1 MFILWRL
8 IVSMNVALSQNYI
21 QITVEEDN
29 EFLRKAL
36 AYAEKYFSKSYR
48 LSRTILILDD
58 GERFKKDYL
67 VNWAYHAFGQDEKHK
82 RLHHLV
88 DTLDNPKSI
97 EQDIESAES
106 AVEDSFTE
114 PLQDL
119 KYLLDFTYLPIR
131 IKIVS
136 KNALIERVKI
146 ALRVLNTKRVMLK
159 MDKANNVARRYIAH
173 IFEDYYVGCDR
184 DEIYLDS
191 TKPYFWDS
199 IINLISFKVIHN
211 VILDF
216 DYDSFHNR
224 GGLGHLDAS
233 FLTDEE
239 RHLRGCYMT
248 LECHYQDDFAQ
259 VKKNYLKLAKEYHP
273 DNVFGQDEQLVS
285 SYNDRFQ
292 KIQEAYE
299 KIKKYLR
306 AS

>member
-1 MFILWRL
+1 
-8 IVSMNVALSQNYI
+8 MNVTLLEKYI

-29 EFLRKAL
+29 EFLHKAL

-48 LSRTILILDD
+48 LSRTVLILDD

-67 VNWAYHAFGQDEKHK
+67 VNWAYHAFGQDEKHQK
-82 RLHHLV
+82 LHNLIENLQNPPKDTPHL
-88 DTLDNPKSI
+88 DTPDSMQSPI
-97 EQDIESAES
+97 E
-106 AVEDSFTE
+106 E

-131 IKIVS
+131 IKIVG
-136 KNALIERVKI
+136 KNSLIERVKI
-146 ALRVLNTKRVMLK
+146 SLRLLNTRRVMLK
-159 MDKANNVARRYIAH
+159 MDKANSVARRYIAH

-191 TKPYFWDS
+191 TKPYFWES
-199 IINLISFKVIHN
+199 IMNLISFKVIHN

-216 DYDSFHNR
+216 DYDSFKNR
-224 GGLGHLDAS
+224 GGLGSFDDS

-239 RHLRGCYMT
+239 RVLRGCYMT
-248 LECHYQDDFAQ
+248 LECHYQDDFEL

-273 DNVFGQDEQLVS
+273 DNVFGQDEQVIE
-285 SYNDRFQ
+285 SYSDRFRR
-292 KIQEAYE
+292 IQEAYE
-299 KIKKYLR
+299 KIKNYLR

>member
-1 MFILWRL
+1 MDIT
-8 IVSMNVALSQNYI
+8 LSQNFI
-21 QITVEEDN
+21 QITVDEDN
-29 EFLRKAL
+29 EFLHKAL

-48 LSRTILILDD
+48 LSRTVLILDD

-67 VNWAYHAFGQDEKHK
+67 VNWAYHALGQDEKHQK
-82 RLHHLV
+82 IHNLI
-88 DTLDNPKSI
+88 DNLDNPPAQEEYNEKDSLEKPI
-97 EQDIESAES
+97 ED
-106 AVEDSFTE
+106 

-131 IKIVS
+131 IKITN

-146 ALRVLNTKRVMLK
+146 SLRLLNTKRVVLK
-159 MDKANNVARRYIAH
+159 MDKANNVARRYIAN

-191 TKPYFWDS
+191 TKPYFWES
-199 IINLISFKVIHN
+199 IMNLISFKVIHN

-216 DYDSFHNR
+216 DYDSFANR
-224 GGLGHLDAS
+224 GGLGSFESS

-239 RHLRGCYMT
+239 RMLRGCYMT
-248 LECHYQDDFAQ
+248 LECHYQDDFEQ

-273 DNVFGQDEQLVS
+273 DNVFGQDEEIIE
-285 SYNDRFQ
+285 SYNDRFRR
-292 KIQEAYE
+292 IQEAYE
-299 KIKKYLR
+299 KIKNYLK

>member
-1 MFILWRL
+1 
-8 IVSMNVALSQNYI
+8 MNVTLLQKYI

-29 EFLRKAL
+29 EFLHKAL

-67 VNWAYHAFGQDEKHK
+67 VNWAYHAFGQDEKHQK
-82 RLHHLV
+82 LHHL
-88 DTLDNPKSI
+88 LDSKGELGEYQGRENPTPESLESNELQQPI
-97 EQDIESAES
+97 E
-106 AVEDSFTE
+106 E

-131 IKIVS
+131 IKIVG
-136 KNALIERVKI
+136 KNSLIERVKI
-146 ALRVLNTKRVMLK
+146 SLRLLNTKRIMLK
-159 MDKANNVARRYIAH
+159 MDKANSVARRYIAQM
-173 IFEDYYVGCDR
+173 FEEYYVGCDR

-191 TKPYFWDS
+191 TKPYFWES
-199 IINLISFKVIHN
+199 IMNLISFKVIHN

-216 DYDSFHNR
+216 DYDSFKNR
-224 GGLGHLDAS
+224 GGLGSFESS

-239 RHLRGCYMT
+239 RILRGCYMT
-248 LECHYQDDFAQ
+248 LECHYQDDFAL

-273 DNVFGQDEQLVS
+273 DNVFGQDSQIVE
-285 SYNDRFQ
+285 SYNDRFR

-299 KIKKYLR
+299 KIKTYLK

>member
-1 MFILWRL
+1 MDITLT
-8 IVSMNVALSQNYI
+8 QNFI

-29 EFLRKAL
+29 DFLHKAL

-67 VNWAYHAFGQDEKHK
+67 VNWAYHAFGQDEKQQKIHN
-82 RLHHLV
+82 LI
-88 DTLDNPKSI
+88 DNLDNPNPQNDDKNEETSLIQPI
-97 EQDIESAES
+97 E
-106 AVEDSFTE
+106 E

-131 IKIVS
+131 IKIVN
-136 KNALIERVKI
+136 KNSLIERVKI
-146 ALRVLNTKRVMLK
+146 SLRLLNAKRVMLK

-191 TKPYFWDS
+191 TKPYFWES
-199 IINLISFKVIHN
+199 IMNLISFKVIHN
-211 VILDF
+211 VISDF
-216 DYDSFHNR
+216 DYDSFANR
-224 GGLGHLDAS
+224 GGLGSFESS

-239 RHLRGCYMT
+239 RVLRSCYMT
-248 LECHYQDDFAQ
+248 LECHYQDDFEQ

-273 DNVFGQDEQLVS
+273 DNVFGQDEEIIE
-285 SYNDRFQ
+285 SYSDRFRR
-292 KIQEAYE
+292 IQEAYE
-299 KIKKYLR
+299 KIKHYLR

>member
-1 MFILWRL
+1 MDITLT
-8 IVSMNVALSQNYI
+8 QNFI
-21 QITVEEDN
+21 QITVDEDSD
-29 EFLRKAL
+29 FLRKAL

-67 VNWAYHAFGQDEKHK
+67 VNWAYHAFGQDEKHQK
-82 RLHHLV
+82 LHHF
-88 DTLDNPKSI
+88 LDSLQSDLPYLGEKAQKPALDAIDSMQKPI
-97 EQDIESAES
+97 E
-106 AVEDSFTE
+106 E

-131 IKIVS
+131 IKIVK
-136 KNALIERVKI
+136 KNSLIQRVKI
-146 ALRVLNTKRVMLK
+146 ALRLLNTRRVMLK
-159 MDKANNVARRYIAH
+159 MDQANSVARRYIAN

-191 TKPYFWDS
+191 TKPYFWES

-211 VILDF
+211 IILDF
-216 DYDSFHNR
+216 DYDSFKNR
-224 GGLGHLDAS
+224 GGLGKFENS
-233 FLTDEE
+233 FLTEEE
-239 RHLRGCYMT
+239 RILRNCYMT
-248 LECHYQDDFAQ
+248 LECHYQDDFEF

-273 DNVFGQDEQLVS
+273 DNVFGQDEQIVE
-285 SYNDRFQ
+285 SYNDRFR

-299 KIKKYLR
+299 RIKSYTK

>member
-1 MFILWRL
+1 MDITLT
-8 IVSMNVALSQNYI
+8 QNFI

-29 EFLRKAL
+29 DFLHKAL

-67 VNWAYHAFGQDEKHK
+67 VNWAYHAFGQDEKQQKIHN
-82 RLHHLV
+82 LI
-88 DTLDNPKSI
+88 DNLDNPNPQNDDKNEETSLIQPI
-97 EQDIESAES
+97 E
-106 AVEDSFTE
+106 E

-131 IKIVS
+131 IKIVN
-136 KNALIERVKI
+136 KNSLIERVKI
-146 ALRVLNTKRVMLK
+146 SLRLLNAKRVMLK

-184 DEIYLDS
+184 DEIYLDG
-191 TKPYFWDS
+191 TKPYFWES
-199 IINLISFKVIHN
+199 IMNLISFKVIHN

-216 DYDSFHNR
+216 DYDSFANR
-224 GGLGHLDAS
+224 GGLGSFESS

-239 RHLRGCYMT
+239 RVLRSCYMT
-248 LECHYQDDFAQ
+248 LECHYQDDFEQ

-273 DNVFGQDEQLVS
+273 DNVFGQDEEIIE
-285 SYNDRFQ
+285 SYSDRFRR
-292 KIQEAYE
+292 IQEAYE
-299 KIKKYLR
+299 KIKHYLR

>member
-1 MFILWRL
+1 MDITLT
-8 IVSMNVALSQNYI
+8 QNFI

-29 EFLRKAL
+29 DFLHKAL

-67 VNWAYHAFGQDEKHK
+67 VNWAYHAFGQDEKQQKIHN
-82 RLHHLV
+82 LI
-88 DTLDNPKSI
+88 DNLDNPNPQNDDKNEETSLIQPI
-97 EQDIESAES
+97 E
-106 AVEDSFTE
+106 E

-131 IKIVS
+131 IKIVN
-136 KNALIERVKI
+136 KNSLIERVKI
-146 ALRVLNTKRVMLK
+146 SLRLLNAKRVMLK

-191 TKPYFWDS
+191 TKPYFWES
-199 IINLISFKVIHN
+199 IMNLISFKVIHN

-216 DYDSFHNR
+216 DYDSFANR
-224 GGLGHLDAS
+224 GGLGSFESS

-239 RHLRGCYMT
+239 RVLRSCYMT
-248 LECHYQDDFAQ
+248 LECHYQDDFEQ

-273 DNVFGQDEQLVS
+273 DNVFGQDEEIIE
-285 SYNDRFQ
+285 SYSDRFRR
-292 KIQEAYE
+292 IQEAYE
-299 KIKKYLR
+299 KIKHYLR

>member
-1 MFILWRL
+1 MDITLT
-8 IVSMNVALSQNYI
+8 QNFI

-29 EFLRKAL
+29 DFLHKAL

-67 VNWAYHAFGQDEKHK
+67 VNWAYHAFGQDEKQQKIHN
-82 RLHHLV
+82 LI
-88 DTLDNPKSI
+88 DNLDNPNPQNDDKNEETSLIQPI
-97 EQDIESAES
+97 E
-106 AVEDSFTE
+106 E

-131 IKIVS
+131 IKIVN
-136 KNALIERVKI
+136 KNSLIERVKI
-146 ALRVLNTKRVMLK
+146 SLRLLNAKRVMLK

-191 TKPYFWDS
+191 TKPYFWES
-199 IINLISFKVIHN
+199 IMNLISFKVIHN

-216 DYDSFHNR
+216 DYDSFANR
-224 GGLGHLDAS
+224 GGLGSFESS

-239 RHLRGCYMT
+239 RVLRSCYMT
-248 LECHYQDDFAQ
+248 LECHYQDDFEQ

-273 DNVFGQDEQLVS
+273 DNVFGQDEEIVE
-285 SYNDRFQ
+285 SYSDRFRR
-292 KIQEAYE
+292 IQEAYE
-299 KIKKYLR
+299 KIKHYLR

>member
-1 MFILWRL
+1 MDITLT
-8 IVSMNVALSQNYI
+8 QNFI

-29 EFLRKAL
+29 DFLHKAL

-67 VNWAYHAFGQDEKHK
+67 VNWAYHAFGQVENKQKIHNLIDN
-82 RLHHLV
+82 
-88 DTLDNPKSI
+88 LDNPNPQNDDKNEETSLIQPI
-97 EQDIESAES
+97 E
-106 AVEDSFTE
+106 E

-131 IKIVS
+131 IKIVN
-136 KNALIERVKI
+136 KNSLIERVKI
-146 ALRVLNTKRVMLK
+146 SLRLLNAKRVMLK

-191 TKPYFWDS
+191 TKPYFWES
-199 IINLISFKVIHN
+199 IMNLISFKVIHN

-216 DYDSFHNR
+216 DYDSFANR
-224 GGLGHLDAS
+224 GGLGSFESS

-239 RHLRGCYMT
+239 RVLRSCYMT
-248 LECHYQDDFAQ
+248 LECHYQDDFEQ

-273 DNVFGQDEQLVS
+273 DNVFGQDEEIIE
-285 SYNDRFQ
+285 SYSDRFRR
-292 KIQEAYE
+292 IQEAYE
-299 KIKKYLR
+299 KIDTN
-306 AS
+306 

>member
-1 MFILWRL
+1 MDITLT
-8 IVSMNVALSQNYI
+8 QNFI

-29 EFLRKAL
+29 DFLHKAL

-67 VNWAYHAFGQDEKHK
+67 VNWAYHAFGQDEKQQKIHN
-82 RLHHLV
+82 LI
-88 DTLDNPKSI
+88 DNLDNPNPQNDDKNEETSLIQPI
-97 EQDIESAES
+97 E
-106 AVEDSFTE
+106 E

-131 IKIVS
+131 IKIVN
-136 KNALIERVKI
+136 KNSLIERVKI
-146 ALRVLNTKRVMLK
+146 SLRLLNAKRVMLK

-191 TKPYFWDS
+191 TKPYFWES
-199 IINLISFKVIHN
+199 IMNLISFKVIHN

-216 DYDSFHNR
+216 DYDSFATR
-224 GGLGHLDAS
+224 GGLGSFESS

-239 RHLRGCYMT
+239 RVLRSCYMT
-248 LECHYQDDFAQ
+248 LECHYQDDFEQ

-273 DNVFGQDEQLVS
+273 DNVFGQDEEIIE
-285 SYNDRFQ
+285 SYSDRFRR
-292 KIQEAYE
+292 IQEAYE
-299 KIKKYLR
+299 KIKHYLR

>member
-1 MFILWRL
+1 MDITLT
-8 IVSMNVALSQNYI
+8 QNFI

-29 EFLRKAL
+29 DFLHKAL

-67 VNWAYHAFGQDEKHK
+67 VNWAYHAFGQDEKQQKIHN
-82 RLHHLV
+82 LI
-88 DTLDNPKSI
+88 DNLDNPNPQNDDKNEETSLIQPI
-97 EQDIESAES
+97 E
-106 AVEDSFTE
+106 E

-131 IKIVS
+131 IKIVN
-136 KNALIERVKI
+136 KNSLIERVKI
-146 ALRVLNTKRVMLK
+146 SLRLLNAKRVMLK

-191 TKPYFWDS
+191 TKPYFWES
-199 IINLISFKVIHN
+199 IMNLISFKVIHN

-216 DYDSFHNR
+216 DYDSFANR
-224 GGLGHLDAS
+224 GGLGSFESS

-239 RHLRGCYMT
+239 RVLRSCYMT
-248 LECHYQDDFAQ
+248 LECHYQDDFEQ

-273 DNVFGQDEQLVS
+273 DNVFGQDEEIIE
-285 SYNDRFQ
+285 SYSDRFRR
-292 KIQEAYE
+292 IQEAYE
-299 KIKKYLR
+299 KIKH
-306 AS
+306 

>member
-1 MFILWRL
+1 MERGIRA
-8 IVSMNVALSQNYI
+8 MNVTLLQKYI

-29 EFLRKAL
+29 DFLHKAL

-67 VNWAYHAFGQDEKHK
+67 VNWAYHAFGQDEKHQK
-82 RLHHLV
+82 LHNLIGHLNDEV
-88 DTLDNPKSI
+88 DSKL
-97 EQDIESAES
+97 ESL
-106 AVEDSFTE
+106 EDSNTQDSLQKPIEE

-131 IKIVS
+131 IKIVG
-136 KNALIERVKI
+136 KNSLIERVKI
-146 ALRVLNTKRVMLK
+146 ALRLLNTRRVMLK
-159 MDKANNVARRYIAH
+159 MDKPNSVARRYIAN
-173 IFEDYYVGCDR
+173 IFEEYYVGCDR

-191 TKPYFWDS
+191 TKPYFWES
-199 IINLISFKVIHN
+199 IMNLISFKVIHN

-216 DYDSFHNR
+216 DYESFESR
-224 GGLGHLDAS
+224 GGLGSFESS

-239 RHLRGCYMT
+239 RILRGCYMT
-248 LECHYQDDFAQ
+248 LECHYQDDFEL

-273 DNVFGQDEQLVS
+273 DNVFGQEAHIIE
-285 SYNDRFQ
+285 SYNDRFR

-299 KIKKYLR
+299 KIKRYLK
-306 AS
+306 AC

>member
-1 MFILWRL
+1 MDITLT
-8 IVSMNVALSQNYI
+8 QNFI
-21 QITVEEDN
+21 QITVDEDSD
-29 EFLRKAL
+29 FLRKAL

-67 VNWAYHAFGQDEKHK
+67 VNWAYHAFGQDEKHQK
-82 RLHHLV
+82 IHNLVDNLDNPQPQESNDDEV
-88 DTLDNPKSI
+88 DTLEKPI
-97 EQDIESAES
+97 E
-106 AVEDSFTE
+106 E

-131 IKIVS
+131 IKIVN
-136 KNALIERVKI
+136 KNAMIERVKI
-146 ALRVLNTKRVMLK
+146 GLRLLNTKRVMLK
-159 MDKANNVARRYIAH
+159 MDKVNNVARRYIAH

-191 TKPYFWDS
+191 TKPYFWES
-199 IINLISFKVIHN
+199 IMNLISFKVIHN

-216 DYDSFHNR
+216 DYDSFANR
-224 GGLGHLDAS
+224 GGLGSFESS

-239 RHLRGCYMT
+239 RVLRGCYMT
-248 LECHYQDDFAQ
+248 LECHYQDDFEK

-273 DNVFGQDEQLVS
+273 DNVFGQDDEIVE
-285 SYNDRFQ
+285 SYSDRFR

-299 KIKKYLR
+299 KIKRYLR

>member
-1 MFILWRL
+1 MDITLT
-8 IVSMNVALSQNYI
+8 QNFI
-21 QITVEEDN
+21 QITVDEDSD
-29 EFLRKAL
+29 FLRKAL

-67 VNWAYHAFGQDEKHK
+67 VNWAYHAFGQDEKHQK
-82 RLHHLV
+82 IHNLVDNLDNPQPQESNDDEV
-88 DTLDNPKSI
+88 DTLEKPI
-97 EQDIESAES
+97 E
-106 AVEDSFTE
+106 E

-131 IKIVS
+131 IKIVN

-146 ALRVLNTKRVMLK
+146 ALRILNTKRVMLR
-159 MDKANNVARRYIAH
+159 MDKANNVARRYIAN

-184 DEIYLDS
+184 NEIYLDS

-199 IINLISFKVIHN
+199 IMNLISFKVIHN

-216 DYDSFHNR
+216 DYDSFANR
-224 GGLGHLDAS
+224 GGLGSFESS

-239 RHLRGCYMT
+239 RILRGCYMT
-248 LECHYQDDFAQ
+248 LECHYQDDFEQ
-259 VKKNYLKLAKEYHP
+259 VKKSYLKLAKEYHP
-273 DNVFGQDEQLVS
+273 DNVFGQEAHIIE
-285 SYNDRFQ
+285 SYNDRFR

-299 KIKKYLR
+299 RIKNYTK

>member
-1 MFILWRL
+1 MDIT
-8 IVSMNVALSQNYI
+8 LSQNFI
-21 QITVEEDN
+21 QITVDEDN
-29 EFLRKAL
+29 EFLHKAL

-48 LSRTILILDD
+48 LSRTVLILDD

-67 VNWAYHAFGQDEKHK
+67 VNWAYHALEQDEKHQK
-82 RLHHLV
+82 IHNLI
-88 DTLDNPKSI
+88 DNLDNPPTQEEYSEKDSLEKPI
-97 EQDIESAES
+97 ED
-106 AVEDSFTE
+106 

-131 IKIVS
+131 IKITS

-146 ALRVLNTKRVMLK
+146 SLRLLNTKRVVLK

-191 TKPYFWDS
+191 TKPYFWES
-199 IINLISFKVIHN
+199 IMNLISFKVIHN

-216 DYDSFHNR
+216 DYDSFANR
-224 GGLGHLDAS
+224 GGLGSFESS

-239 RHLRGCYMT
+239 RMLRGCYMT
-248 LECHYQDDFAQ
+248 LECHYQDDFEQ

-273 DNVFGQDEQLVS
+273 DNVFGQDEEIIE
-285 SYNDRFQ
+285 SYNDRFRR
-292 KIQEAYE
+292 IQEAYE
-299 KIKKYLR
+299 KIKNYLK

>member
-1 MFILWRL
+1 
-8 IVSMNVALSQNYI
+8 MNVTLLEKYI

-29 EFLRKAL
+29 EFLHKAL

-48 LSRTILILDD
+48 LSRTVLILDD

-67 VNWAYHAFGQDEKHK
+67 VNWAYHAFGQDEKHQK
-82 RLHHLV
+82 LHNLIENLQNPPKDTPHL
-88 DTLDNPKSI
+88 DTTDSMQSPI
-97 EQDIESAES
+97 E
-106 AVEDSFTE
+106 E

-131 IKIVS
+131 IKIVG
-136 KNALIERVKI
+136 KNSLIERVKI
-146 ALRVLNTKRVMLK
+146 SLRLLNTKRVMLK
-159 MDKANNVARRYIAH
+159 MDKANSVARRYIAH

-191 TKPYFWDS
+191 TKPYFWES
-199 IINLISFKVIHN
+199 IMNLISFKVIHN

-216 DYDSFHNR
+216 DYDSFKNR
-224 GGLGHLDAS
+224 GGLGSFDDS

-239 RHLRGCYMT
+239 RVLRGCYMT
-248 LECHYQDDFAQ
+248 LECHYQDDFEL

-273 DNVFGQDEQLVS
+273 DNVFGQDEQVIE
-285 SYNDRFQ
+285 SYSDRFRR
-292 KIQEAYE
+292 IQEAYE
-299 KIKKYLR
+299 KIKNYLR

>member
-1 MFILWRL
+1 MDITLT
-8 IVSMNVALSQNYI
+8 QNFI
-21 QITVEEDN
+21 QITVDEDSD
-29 EFLRKAL
+29 FLRKAL

-67 VNWAYHAFGQDEKHK
+67 VNWAYHAFGQDEKHQK
-82 RLHHLV
+82 IHNLVDNLDNPQPQESNDDEV
-88 DTLDNPKSI
+88 DTLEKPI
-97 EQDIESAES
+97 E
-106 AVEDSFTE
+106 E

-131 IKIVS
+131 IKIVN
-136 KNALIERVKI
+136 KNAMIERVKI
-146 ALRVLNTKRVMLK
+146 GLRLLNTKRVMLK

-191 TKPYFWDS
+191 TKPYFWES
-199 IINLISFKVIHN
+199 IMNLISFKVIHN

-216 DYDSFHNR
+216 DYDSFANR
-224 GGLGHLDAS
+224 GGLGSFESS

-239 RHLRGCYMT
+239 RVLRGCYMT
-248 LECHYQDDFAQ
+248 LECHYQDDFEK

-273 DNVFGQDEQLVS
+273 DNVFGQDDEIVE
-285 SYNDRFQ
+285 SYSDRFR

-299 KIKKYLR
+299 KIKRYLR

>member
-1 MFILWRL
+1 
-8 IVSMNVALSQNYI
+8 MNVTLLQKYI

-29 EFLRKAL
+29 EFLHKAL

-67 VNWAYHAFGQDEKHK
+67 VNWAYHAFGQDEKHQK
-82 RLHHLV
+82 LHCL
-88 DTLDNPKSI
+88 LDSKGGLGEYK
-97 EQDIESAES
+97 EQESATLES
-106 AVEDSFTE
+106 HGLQQPIEE

-131 IKIVS
+131 IKIVG
-136 KNALIERVKI
+136 KNSLIERVKI
-146 ALRVLNTKRVMLK
+146 SLRLLNTKRVMLK
-159 MDKANNVARRYIAH
+159 MDKANSVARRYIAQM
-173 IFEDYYVGCDR
+173 FEEYYVGCDR

-191 TKPYFWDS
+191 TKLYFWES
-199 IINLISFKVIHN
+199 IMNLISFKVIHN

-216 DYDSFHNR
+216 DYDSFKNR
-224 GGLGHLDAS
+224 GGLGSFESS

-239 RHLRGCYMT
+239 RILRGCYMT
-248 LECHYQDDFAQ
+248 LECHYQDDFTL
-259 VKKNYLKLAKEYHP
+259 VKKSYLKLAKEYHP
-273 DNVFGQDEQLVS
+273 DNVFGQDSQIVE
-285 SYNDRFQ
+285 SYNDRFR

-299 KIKKYLR
+299 KIKTYLQ

>member
-1 MFILWRL
+1 MDITLT
-8 IVSMNVALSQNYI
+8 QNFI

-29 EFLRKAL
+29 DFLHKAL

-67 VNWAYHAFGQDEKHK
+67 VNWAYHAFGQDEKQQKIHN
-82 RLHHLV
+82 LI
-88 DTLDNPKSI
+88 DNLDNPNPQNDDKNEETSLIQSI
-97 EQDIESAES
+97 E
-106 AVEDSFTE
+106 E

-131 IKIVS
+131 IKIVN
-136 KNALIERVKI
+136 KNSLIERVKI
-146 ALRVLNTKRVMLK
+146 SLRLLNAKRVMLK

-191 TKPYFWDS
+191 TKPYFWES
-199 IINLISFKVIHN
+199 IMNLISFKVIHN

-216 DYDSFHNR
+216 DYDSFANR
-224 GGLGHLDAS
+224 GGLGSFESS

-239 RHLRGCYMT
+239 RVLRSCYMT
-248 LECHYQDDFAQ
+248 LECHYQDDFEQ

-273 DNVFGQDEQLVS
+273 DNVFGQDEEIIE
-285 SYNDRFQ
+285 SYSDRFRR
-292 KIQEAYE
+292 IQEAYE
-299 KIKKYLR
+299 KIKHYLR

>member
-1 MFILWRL
+1 MDITLT
-8 IVSMNVALSQNYI
+8 QNFI

-29 EFLRKAL
+29 DFLHKAL

-67 VNWAYHAFGQDEKHK
+67 VNWAYHAFGQDEKQQKIHN
-82 RLHHLV
+82 LI
-88 DTLDNPKSI
+88 DNLDNPNPQNDDKNEETSLIQPI
-97 EQDIESAES
+97 E
-106 AVEDSFTE
+106 E

-131 IKIVS
+131 IKIVN
-136 KNALIERVKI
+136 KNSLIERVKI
-146 ALRVLNTKRVMLK
+146 SLRLLNAKRVMLK

-191 TKPYFWDS
+191 TKPYFWES
-199 IINLISFKVIHN
+199 IMNLISFKVIHN

-216 DYDSFHNR
+216 DYDSFANR
-224 GGLGHLDAS
+224 GGLGSFESS

-239 RHLRGCYMT
+239 RVLRSCYMT
-248 LECHYQDDFAQ
+248 LECHYQDDFEQ

-273 DNVFGQDEQLVS
+273 DNVFGQDEEIIE
-285 SYNDRFQ
+285 SYSDRFRR
-292 KIQEAYE
+292 IQEAYE
-299 KIKKYLR
+299 KTKHYLR